1 MALQCSAQDIR
12 GLCALT
18 GDCHLQSPSPP
29 APHSKL
35 GGGDTVELVRSG
47 RHICRAFTSTSTRAY
62 GNFSRHFGRSAVCP
76 RCPPRVARTNRRVT
90 AARQKLIKFVIIIF
104 NAIIIN
110 ITTETILPTAAI
122 QNSQPMSYQNPT
134 DVEFSRL
141 STQIGANIELLS
153 KNVYTMQRLVNQPS
167 NQTQLLKLQHTTNL
181 LARDTNS
188 LIKDLTQLPHP
199 ANPSERRQRN
209 FMRDRLTNDFSE
221 ALRNFQV
228 VQRAIKAVEPIP
240 TTRSVTSGAT
250 GDSSHVLIDLAQH
263 QDGETT
269 ASASENQ
276 QLQQQEQ
283 SSLNIDELREREES
297 VRKLEHDI
305 VEVNHIFK
313 DLATIIHNQG
323 ETVDSIESS
332 IFRAT
337 EEVSRGAQEIARAR
351 DYQDRS
357 RRKKFYLAMI
367 FFIIMFIV
375 LLVIYLN

>member
-1 MALQCSAQDIR
+1 
-12 GLCALT
+12 
-18 GDCHLQSPSPP
+18 
-29 APHSKL
+29 
-35 GGGDTVELVRSG
+35 
-47 RHICRAFTSTSTRAY
+47 
-62 GNFSRHFGRSAVCP
+62 
-76 RCPPRVARTNRRVT
+76 
-90 AARQKLIKFVIIIF
+90 
-104 NAIIIN
+104 
-110 ITTETILPTAAI
+110 
-122 QNSQPMSYQNPT
+122 MSYQNPT

-141 STQIGANIELLS
+141 SSQIGANIELLS

-199 ANPSERRQRN
+199 ANLSERRQRN

-228 VQRAIKAVEPIP
+228 VQRAIKAVEPVP
-240 TTRSVTSGAT
+240 KTS
-250 GDSSHVLIDLAQH
+250 SQVLIDLAQQ
-263 QDGETT
+263 QDGETV
-269 ASASENQ
+269 EPQQ
-276 QLQQQEQ
+276 QLQQQQEQ
-283 SSLNIDELREREES
+283 SNLNIDEMREREES

-351 DYQDRS
+351 DYQERS

-375 LLVIYLN
+375 LLITYLA

>member
-1 MALQCSAQDIR
+1 
-12 GLCALT
+12 
-18 GDCHLQSPSPP
+18 
-29 APHSKL
+29 
-35 GGGDTVELVRSG
+35 
-47 RHICRAFTSTSTRAY
+47 
-62 GNFSRHFGRSAVCP
+62 
-76 RCPPRVARTNRRVT
+76 
-90 AARQKLIKFVIIIF
+90 
-104 NAIIIN
+104 
-110 ITTETILPTAAI
+110 
-122 QNSQPMSYQNPT
+122 MSYQNPT

-209 FMRDRLTNDFSE
+209 FIRDRLTNDFSE

-240 TTRSVTSGAT
+240 SRSSTSAANVT
-250 GDSSHVLIDLAQH
+250 DQSHVLIDLAQ
-263 QDGETT
+263 QEGGAYDSSTE
-269 ASASENQ
+269 Q
-276 QLQQQEQ
+276 QQQEQ
-283 SSLNIDELREREES
+283 PNLNLEELREREES

-313 DLATIIHNQG
+313 ELATMIHNQG
-323 ETVDSIESS
+323 EVVDSIESS

-375 LLVIYLN
+375 LLITFLAK

>member
-1 MALQCSAQDIR
+1 
-12 GLCALT
+12 
-18 GDCHLQSPSPP
+18 
-29 APHSKL
+29 
-35 GGGDTVELVRSG
+35 
-47 RHICRAFTSTSTRAY
+47 
-62 GNFSRHFGRSAVCP
+62 
-76 RCPPRVARTNRRVT
+76 
-90 AARQKLIKFVIIIF
+90 
-104 NAIIIN
+104 
-110 ITTETILPTAAI
+110 
-122 QNSQPMSYQNPT
+122 MSYQNPT

-141 STQIGANIELLS
+141 SSQIGANIELLS

-167 NQTQLLKLQHTTNL
+167 NQPQLLKLQHTTNL
-181 LARDTNS
+181 LARDTNR

-199 ANPSERRQRN
+199 ANISERRQRN

-228 VQRAIKAVEPIP
+228 VQCAIKAVEPTP
-240 TTRSVTSGAT
+240 KDRSTGGGASS
-250 GDSSHVLIDLAQH
+250 DKSHVLIDLAQ
-263 QDGETT
+263 QEDGDGT
-269 ASASENQ
+269 SQQQ
-276 QLQQQEQ
+276 QLQQQQEKPA
-283 SSLNIDELREREES
+283 LNVEELREREES

-351 DYQDRS
+351 DYQDKS

-375 LLVIYLN
+375 LLITYLS

>member
-1 MALQCSAQDIR
+1 
-12 GLCALT
+12 
-18 GDCHLQSPSPP
+18 
-29 APHSKL
+29 
-35 GGGDTVELVRSG
+35 
-47 RHICRAFTSTSTRAY
+47 
-62 GNFSRHFGRSAVCP
+62 
-76 RCPPRVARTNRRVT
+76 
-90 AARQKLIKFVIIIF
+90 
-104 NAIIIN
+104 
-110 ITTETILPTAAI
+110 
-122 QNSQPMSYQNPT
+122 MSYQNPT

-141 STQIGANIELLS
+141 SSQIGANIELLS

-167 NQTQLLKLQHTTNL
+167 NQPQLLKLQHTTNL
-181 LARDTNS
+181 LARDTNR

-199 ANPSERRQRN
+199 ANLSERRQRN

-228 VQRAIKAVEPIP
+228 VQCAIKAVEPVP
-240 TTRSVTSGAT
+240 KDRSVVGGGSS
-250 GDSSHVLIDLAQH
+250 DKSHVLIDLAQQ
-263 QDGETT
+263 QDGDGG
-269 ASASENQ
+269 SQ
-276 QLQQQEQ
+276 QLQEQLTQEQ
-283 SSLNIDELREREES
+283 PNLEEVREREES

-351 DYQDRS
+351 DYQDKS

-375 LLVIYLN
+375 LLITYLE

>member
-1 MALQCSAQDIR
+1 
-12 GLCALT
+12 
-18 GDCHLQSPSPP
+18 
-29 APHSKL
+29 
-35 GGGDTVELVRSG
+35 
-47 RHICRAFTSTSTRAY
+47 
-62 GNFSRHFGRSAVCP
+62 
-76 RCPPRVARTNRRVT
+76 
-90 AARQKLIKFVIIIF
+90 
-104 NAIIIN
+104 
-110 ITTETILPTAAI
+110 
-122 QNSQPMSYQNPT
+122 MSYQNPT

-141 STQIGANIELLS
+141 SSQIGANIELLS

-167 NQTQLLKLQHTTNL
+167 NQGQLLKLQHTTNL

-199 ANPSERRQRN
+199 ADQSERRQRT
-209 FMRDRLTNDFSE
+209 FMRDRLTTDFSE

-228 VQRAIKAVEPIP
+228 VQRAIKAVEPVP
-240 TTRSVTSGAT
+240 KVRPSATTSEQSP
-250 GDSSHVLIDLAQH
+250 HVLIDLAQ
-263 QDGETT
+263 QQEGAPQE
-269 ASASENQ
+269 
-276 QLQQQEQ
+276 QLQQEQ
-283 SSLNIDELREREES
+283 PNLNLDELREREES

-313 DLATIIHNQG
+313 DLAAIIHNQG

-351 DYQDRS
+351 DYQDKS

-375 LLVIYLN
+375 LLITYTS